1 MARIKLHT
9 YDFITTVNMHKS
21 ISAKNFLVA
30 RRILLDRIEIND
42 WHKFVADPFM
52 VRGIVNDYG
61 SQIVIMD
68 KHPRRFGCPES
79 DVDPFTIK

>member
-21 ISAKNFLVA
+21 IPAENFLVA

-52 VRGIVNDYG
+52 VRGIEYG
-61 SQIVIMD
+61 SQVVIMD
-68 KHPRRFGCPES
+68 KHPRRFGFGCPES